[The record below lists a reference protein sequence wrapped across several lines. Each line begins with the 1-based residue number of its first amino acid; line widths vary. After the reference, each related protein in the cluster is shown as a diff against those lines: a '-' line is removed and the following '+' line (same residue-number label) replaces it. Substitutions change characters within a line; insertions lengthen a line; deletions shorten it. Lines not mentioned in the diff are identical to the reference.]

1 MRSDYHF
8 KTVAPDFLRKLDTD
22 FVGGCCVNFTGFE
35 RLVSVKALPPSEL
48 IVKPLRFHELSR
60 SRFLTCAVQASHIG
74 TGFRFHFIGSILNDT
89 INLMKC
95 CNLSAGFLGCLF
107 RIHRVVDYD
116 VYPAFDRPYRSDCHQ
131 LSSGA

>member
-1 MRSDYHF
+1 MPGYNSNYGGSTVYVDISD
-8 KTVAPDFLRKLDTD
+8 LM
-22 FVGGCCVNFTGFE
+22 
-35 RLVSVKALPPSEL
+35 
-48 IVKPLRFHELSR
+48 
-60 SRFLTCAVQASHIG
+60 
-74 TGFRFHFIGSILNDT
+74 DT

-95 CNLSAGFLGCLF
+95 CNLSTGFLGCLF